1 MLWRVSSKAVATNDS
16 PPTSPTTYGRVVRRV
31 ELSALSGGH
40 GSHSESWSSPNHR
53 DHHGEQDTWQGHHG
67 HGWREREWD
76 AQDWSADGAPW
87 TQPTDAP
94 TDAHQPAGDAWNA
107 QDWIAYG
114 ATWTQPRDAP
124 TDAGS
129 GANQPAW
136 KSNDPERPHKSWTHG
151 WGYET
156 RRHGPGGTPRLTK
169 VKSSLGSSLT
179 SEKQPAPTDHTLVIS
194 SVKKHANSSTK
205 MRS

>member
-1 MLWRVSSKAVATNDS
+1 MPWQVSSKATATNDS
-16 PPTSPTTYGRVVRRV
+16 PPTSPTTYECVVPRV

-67 HGWREREWD
+67 HGRREREWD

-114 ATWTQPRDAP
+114 ATLLGMLRIGVQMAQRGHSQGMRPPMPGPVRISPR
-124 TDAGS
+124 GR
-129 GANQPAW
+129 QM
-136 KSNDPERPHKSWTHG
+136 
-151 WGYET
+151 T
-156 RRHGPGGTPRLTK
+156 RSAHT
-169 VKSSLGSSLT
+169 SLGRT
-179 SEKQPAPTDHTLVIS
+179 VGATNAAAHKGEIFP
-194 SVKKHANSSTK
+194 
-205 MRS
+205 